1 MANFDQIKSRPPSD
15 AHSWQINM
23 TSTVQW
29 CSDLLSFVLFQP
41 PPSGQARTRVRA
53 LVEEETPAHAKEE
66 AKQQGR
72 SSALKAPSKSF
83 NASTPVSKDPS
94 HHAQICSPNFTNI
107 SAIKK
112 KEEVKDVRRMLA
124 TPEGR
129 TVMLIEF

>member
-1 MANFDQIKSRPPSD
+1 M
-15 AHSWQINM
+15 
-23 TSTVQW
+23 
-29 CSDLLSFVLFQP
+29 
-41 PPSGQARTRVRA
+41 
-53 LVEEETPAHAKEE
+53 EEETPTRAKEE

-94 HHAQICSPNFTNI
+94 HYAQICSPNFTNI

-129 TVMLIEF
+129 THSCPEAKTQFTELFNGTFNRFLVHFVHIFQNCKA